1 MTTML
6 HLTIATPATIL
17 VDARRVTALRAEDAS
32 GCFGILPGHADFLT
46 ALVPT
51 VIRWREST
59 ATDSDATEHFC
70 AVKGGVMRV
79 SDGER
84 VAIACREG
92 VTGDLLP
99 ALEARVHAVREQALD
114 TARRARVEDM
124 RLQAQAL
131 RRLLRYLRP
140 DAIALAN
147 THAMNED
154 LTP

>member
-1 MTTML
+1 MKPTL
-6 HLTIATPATIL
+6 HLTIGTPAIIL
-17 VDARRVTALRAEDAS
+17 VDAWRVTALRAEDES

-51 VIRWREST
+51 VIRWREIAET
-59 ATDSDATEHFC
+59 GDVATEHFC

-79 SDGER
+79 NDGER
-84 VAIACREG
+84 VSIACREG
-92 VTGDLLP
+92 IKGDSLP
-99 ALEARVHAVREQALD
+99 TLEARVHAAREQALD
-114 TARRARVEDM
+114 TARSARVEDM

-140 DAIALAN
+140 QASAPGN
-147 THAMNED
+147 TRATNED